1 MGNDLNKYQME
12 GTDEQSW
19 SKHVESM
26 RKDVECVFGIL
37 KKRFLLLKH
46 PVRLHKPEQI
56 QNAFVT
62 CCVLHNLLL
71 DYDGFDD
78 WELRDRNWEDEIDV
92 EHTKLEEKSK
102 ALAQKSQFRS
112 DGFLRSE
119 ARRENPG
126 AHGYGEECDDDDGDE
141 NKNADPVT
149 SRLQSDLFHE
159 RRSILIDHYKHCT
172 KSRSLKLNL
181 R

>member
-1 MGNDLNKYQME
+1 M
-12 GTDEQSW
+12 
-19 SKHVESM
+19 ESM
-26 RKDVECVFGIL
+26 RKDVECVFRGL

-46 PVRLHKPEQI
+46 PIWLHELEQI

-78 WELRDRNWEDEIDV
+78 WELRDTNWEDEIDV
-92 EHTKLEEKSK
+92 EHTKLEDKSK
-102 ALAQKSQFRS
+102 ELARKSQFQS
-112 DGFLRSE
+112 DGYLRSE

-126 AHGYGEECDDDDGDE
+126 AHENGEECDDDDSD
-141 NKNADPVT
+141 KNADPVA
-149 SRLQSDLFHE
+149 SRLQSHLFHE
-159 RRSILIDHYKHCT
+159 RRSILIDHYQYCRKG
-172 KSRSLKLNL
+172 RSLKLSL